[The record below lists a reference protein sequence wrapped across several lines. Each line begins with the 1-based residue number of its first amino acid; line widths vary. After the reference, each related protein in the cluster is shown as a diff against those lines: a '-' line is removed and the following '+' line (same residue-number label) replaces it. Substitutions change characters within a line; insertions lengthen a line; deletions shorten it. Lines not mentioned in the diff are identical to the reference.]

1 MKKISTFSLLLL
13 APWRKPI
20 IYLMKNFLIYSFGL
34 ILCLAAG
41 CKKDK
46 QTKVYLLKQQIT
58 DDRAEGKPLDTTSY
72 TYDDSNRIIAISD
85 GSHPHQTSYTI
96 SYDDAGR
103 VNVAKKF
110 SNSGALIIEF
120 DFYYTPQATGYYFH
134 NATTSLSDTAVFVFN
149 AQKQLTTIQTNHSG
163 RQEFTYDSKG
173 NIATSDAFG
182 ADGSN
187 NLFDNIS
194 YAYDNSKNPFSQT
207 APNDYFFMYVAYTD
221 PSTQINNIQVRD
233 GNVYTYTYNADRF
246 PVKAIVNTGT
256 ANITIT
262 YNYILK

>member
-1 MKKISTFSLLLL
+1 M
-13 APWRKPI
+13 RKV
-20 IYLMKNFLIYSFGL
+20 LIFGFVL
-34 ILCLAAG
+34 ILCAAMG
-41 CKKDK
+41 CKKEK
-46 QTKVYLLKQQIT
+46 QAKIYLLAQQVV
-58 DDRAEGKPLDTTSY
+58 DDRAEGNPVDTTKY
-72 TYDDSNRIIAISD
+72 TYDGSNRIIAISD
-85 GSHPHQTSYTI
+85 GSHPNQTSYTI
-96 SYDDAGR
+96 SYDEAGR

-134 NATTSLSDTAVFVFN
+134 NASTSLSDTAVFVFN
-149 AQKQLTTIQTNHSG
+149 AQKQLTTIQTGHSG
-163 RQEFTYDSKG
+163 KQEFTYDSKG

-182 ADGSN
+182 ADGTN

-194 YAYDNSKNPFSQT
+194 YAYDNRKNPFSQT
-207 APNDYFFMYVAYTD
+207 APNNYFFMYVAYTD

-233 GNVYTYTYNADRF
+233 GSVYTYTYNADGF

>member
-1 MKKISTFSLLLL
+1 M
-13 APWRKPI
+13 RKFVI
-20 IYLMKNFLIYSFGL
+20 CGLGLM
-34 ILCLAAG
+34 LCLAMG

-46 QTKVYLLKQQIT
+46 QANVYLLTQKIV
-58 DDRAEGKPLDTTSY
+58 DDRAERHPVDTTRY
-72 TYDDSNRIIAISD
+72 TYDSNNRIVAISD
-85 GSHPHQTSYTI
+85 GSHPNQTNYTI

-103 VNVAKKF
+103 VNVAKKL

-134 NATTSLSDTAVFVFN
+134 NATTSLSDTAVFAFN
-149 AQKQLTTIQTNHSG
+149 AQKQLTTIQTAHSG

-194 YAYDNSKNPFSQT
+194 YAYDNHKNPFSQT
-207 APNDYFFMYVAYTD
+207 GSNNYFFMYVAFTD
-221 PSTQINNIQVRD
+221 PSTHINNIQVRD
-233 GNVYTYTYNADRF
+233 GSIYAYTYNADGF
-246 PVKAIVNTGT
+246 PLKAIVSTGT
-256 ANITIT
+256 ASITIT
-262 YNYILK
+262 YNYTLK